1 MLWCWSRVSRALQTL
16 KFHYSFWSAETLCKV
31 SPSQLLQWCHWWWQR
46 NTAVSPVKLFRTLP
60 EQGRLTIS
68 CFDVKPRNDLWPS
81 SFLLPQPKT
90 TPLPLVINPFKA
102 VVRFNIS
109 CFGVLCVFWRLFHV
123 FLPADYH
130 RLRVGGLI
138 LAAVLCLIGIMILLS
153 KMEKAHARAHMML
166 PFL

>member
-16 KFHYSFWSAETLCKV
+16 KCHYSFWSAETLCKV
-31 SPSQLLQWCHWWWQR
+31 SPSQLLQWCHWWLQR
-46 NTAVSPVKLFRTLP
+46 NTTVSPVKLFRTLP
-60 EQGRLTIS
+60 DWQSAVLMWQ
-68 CFDVKPRNDLWPS
+68 VKPQNDLWPS

-90 TPLPLVINPFKA
+90 TPLPLVISPFKA
-102 VVRFNIS
+102 VVRFNIC
-109 CFGVLCVFWRLFHV
+109 CFGVLCVFWCLLHV

-153 KMEKAHARAHMML
+153 KMEKAREHAHVMF